1 MLQIIIEEQ
10 SEAAQKKAIK
20 DCVLRSEIKMIIA
33 VKALKCSTLFCVR
46 LPLKRGQIGLSIL
59 AHVLY

>member
-10 SEAAQKKAIK
+10 SEAAQKAIK